1 MGAGSGRASGDWF
14 RSEDDGSGAV
24 PATSDFDTRPR
35 LPPQGGW
42 PVDFSDQEIA
52 APAVGGDGCD
62 DQVRG
67 PGVAHEPMFH
77 VKVCG
82 VTSADD
88 ARMVAAA
95 GADAIGLNFVPG
107 SPRCLDAAA
116 ARRVAEAVPDDVL
129 VVGVFAGATPEE
141 MRRVAAE
148 VGLDAI
154 QLHGRLGGE
163 ASDPPEACAAVAP
176 LPVIRAVRLA
186 ADGFGEVRGWLAE
199 AATLGHAPVMAVVD
213 AAVPT
218 TATPGALGG
227 TGETVDW
234 SRLTAAGSLGIP
246 IALAGGLT
254 PDNVAA
260 AIAAT
265 RVRAVDTASGVEQA
279 PGRKDPEKVRRFCEA
294 ARMALARAGL

>member
-1 MGAGSGRASGDWF
+1 M
-14 RSEDDGSGAV
+14 
-24 PATSDFDTRPR
+24 
-35 LPPQGGW
+35 
-42 PVDFSDQEIA
+42 
-52 APAVGGDGCD
+52 
-62 DQVRG
+62 
-67 PGVAHEPMFH
+67 AHKPMFH

-213 AAVPT
+213 AAVPM